1 MEPADRQPGAQ
12 QVCVICETHTSEKLT
27 KVSDVG
33 LETLRTTCEIRHRYD
48 LLEFLSGEPAEVLVH
63 GSCRKSFTRSS
74 ELKKKLQLEDP
85 TERRDLRCA
94 SGCFS

>member
-33 LETLRTTCEIRHRYD
+33 LETLRTTCEIVIVMTCWSFY
-48 LLEFLSGEPAEVLVH
+48 LASQLKCLFMEVAGSLSLVLV
-63 GSCRKSFTRSS
+63 S
-74 ELKKKLQLEDP
+74 
-85 TERRDLRCA
+85 
-94 SGCFS
+94 